1 MATPDSTTPQK
12 RCTVCKEFFPRTPEY
27 FTRNKACSD
36 GLHTQCKKCKYAK
49 DHEWLEL
56 NREDINARRR
66 EEYPQRREYNIANHK
81 RWRTENRDKY
91 LAKKRADYWANPEAD
106 NARSRAYRLAHPE
119 ERREYDKEYNKSHRR
134 EIRARQ
140 KEWEDLNR
148 ERIKEKRRAQYA
160 DDPHG
165 RRLSTIKREARKRNL
180 PDNFTIDDWKLCLSH
195 FTGCAVCG
203 ALEFLQGD
211 HWIPLASPDCT
222 GTVPS
227 NMVPL
232 CRSCNFSKQDTP
244 AIDWLKWKY
253 GDDVGSRINDRVVDF
268 ITKVVRKID

>member
-1 MATPDSTTPQK
+1 MNNSTTPQK
-12 RCTVCKEFFPRTPEY
+12 RCTLCKEVFPATTEY
-27 FTRNKACSD
+27 FVRNKSCKD
-36 GLHTQCKKCKYAK
+36 GLHTRCKKCKYAQGR
-49 DHEWLEL
+49 DRWA
-56 NREDINARRR
+56 NNADDINARRR
-66 EEYPQRREYNIANHK
+66 ESYPEHRERNINYH
-81 RWRTENRDKY
+81 RDWRIRNRDKIR
-91 LAKKRADYWANPEAD
+91 AKKKADYWADPEAD
-106 NARSRAYRLAHPE
+106 KAKSRAYRQAHPE
-119 ERREYDKEYNKSHRR
+119 ARRAYDREYSKTHRR
-134 EIRARQ
+134 SIRMRQ

-148 ERIKEKRRAQYA
+148 PHINEKRRKQYA
-160 DDPHG
+160 EDPHS
-165 RRLSTIKREARKRNL
+165 RRLSALKREARKRNL
-180 PDNFTIDDWKLCLSH
+180 PADFTNEDWQLCLSH

-253 GDDVGSRINDRVVDF
+253 GDDVGGRINDRIVDF